1 MRPQRYGSRRR
12 AVEERVDPLDTF
24 GGLLADIAAE
34 MSPVVNMYRAGLFE
48 DEYPTT
54 PFATPRDRML
64 SLLEEPEYQR
74 YVDNIASA
82 GMGATT
88 KVAKAMNPAKTDVL
102 RKLKSSGK
110 KAKFYADNKARVQ
123 KRLEQAQKDLGDNV
137 YLDPEKEVTGSFRV
151 KDDIPLT
158 FRGKEPYQWTAEDL
172 AAFEAKFGQAGDL
185 QYSPKIT
192 QRLQDD
198 GTRTMLQRLQDSDE
212 VQYPAGFDGKYSLGD
227 QYRILAEGLDPN
239 RMPAD
244 DYWAMQTKKVASVD
258 PENYRGGLTDNQV
271 YNALMFGLTSP
282 NNPLDPNLMAVNR
295 LRATSPEDVSFMAD
309 QIPWNY
315 SNKSERLKELT
326 KDWKPKKFKDVAAS
340 KKSGKTKMNTYW
352 VDGDG
357 NPVRAF
363 GKLQEYRK
371 TKEGDNRETVI
382 KAQYS
387 SKIQDAFGLQAEG
400 RGGIGAG
407 GSAVY
412 TNLAEFA
419 QMFRDNPQFFRQRAD
434 EDWVDY
440 TQRLSAQME
449 GLGYKTASMADVWT
463 SPAAAQIAP
472 VDRHMARMMT
482 DKTPSWQEEMVKQW
496 NAKNPKKVST
506 YEELQQTRG
515 GRGFISENAMNY
527 AYMPKQSM
535 TYRMAS
541 GELNPR
547 LPEKVR
553 DTQFFTDPEKVEIIP
568 ERYAEVIRNIG
579 QVRPGQEIFPSQW
592 GTWDLIRKRNAPHQV
607 MNPAIE
613 NYPRMS
619 SDQMQRVRQKY
630 SDNSFL
636 TYADDTP
643 AKDTLPSGKAQN
655 PMDLFMLSKVG
666 PMLGPAALG
675 GSLLFEED

>member
-1 MRPQRYGSRRR
+1 MTPQRYGSRRR

-74 YVDNIASA
+74 YVDNIASS

-496 NAKNPKKVST
+496 NAKNPNKVST

>member
-1 MRPQRYGSRRR
+1 MTPQRYGSRRR

-496 NAKNPKKVST
+496 NAKNPNKVST

>member
-12 AVEERVDPLDTF
+12 VVEERVDPLDTF

-496 NAKNPKKVST
+496 NAKNPNKVST

>member
-12 AVEERVDPLDTF
+12 VVEERVDPLDTF

-185 QYSPKIT
+185 QYSPKTT

-496 NAKNPKKVST
+496 NAKNPNKVST

-553 DTQFFTDPEKVEIIP
+553 DTQFFADPEKVEIIP

>member
-185 QYSPKIT
+185 QYSPKTT

-496 NAKNPKKVST
+496 NAKNPNKVST

>member
-1 MRPQRYGSRRR
+1 
-12 AVEERVDPLDTF
+12 
-24 GGLLADIAAE
+24 
-34 MSPVVNMYRAGLFE
+34 
-48 DEYPTT
+48 
-54 PFATPRDRML
+54 ML

-185 QYSPKIT
+185 QYSPKTT
-192 QRLQDD
+192 QKLQDD
-198 GTRTMLQRLQDSDE
+198 GTRTMQQRLQVSDE

-496 NAKNPKKVST
+496 NAKNPNKVST

>member
-1 MRPQRYGSRRR
+1 MRPRRYGSRRR

-496 NAKNPKKVST
+496 NAKNPNKVST

>member
-185 QYSPKIT
+185 QYSPKTT

-496 NAKNPKKVST
+496 NAKNPNKVST

-553 DTQFFTDPEKVEIIP
+553 DTQFFADPEKVEIIP

-666 PMLGPAALG
+666 PMLGPATLG

>member
-1 MRPQRYGSRRR
+1 MTPRRYGSRRR

-496 NAKNPKKVST
+496 NAKNPNKVST

>member
-496 NAKNPKKVST
+496 NAKNPNKVST

>member
-1 MRPQRYGSRRR
+1 
-12 AVEERVDPLDTF
+12 
-24 GGLLADIAAE
+24 

-496 NAKNPKKVST
+496 NAKNPNKVST

>member
-64 SLLEEPEYQR
+64 SLLEDPEYQR
-74 YVDNIASA
+74 YVDNIASS

-496 NAKNPKKVST
+496 NAKNPNKVST

>member
-74 YVDNIASA
+74 YVDNIASS

-496 NAKNPKKVST
+496 NAKNPNKVST

>member
-326 KDWKPKKFKDVAAS
+326 KDWKPKKFKDLAAS

-496 NAKNPKKVST
+496 NAKNPNKVST

>member
-12 AVEERVDPLDTF
+12 VVEERVDPLDTF

-185 QYSPKIT
+185 QYSPKTT

-496 NAKNPKKVST
+496 NAKNPNKVST

>member
-1 MRPQRYGSRRR
+1 MTPQRYGSRRR

-34 MSPVVNMYRAGLFE
+34 MSPVVNVYRAGLFE

-64 SLLEEPEYQR
+64 SLLEDPEYQR

-496 NAKNPKKVST
+496 NAKNPNKVST

>member
-185 QYSPKIT
+185 QYSPKTT
-192 QRLQDD
+192 QKLQDD
-198 GTRTMLQRLQDSDE
+198 GTRTMQQRLQVSDE

-496 NAKNPKKVST
+496 NAKNPNKVST

>member
-64 SLLEEPEYQR
+64 SLLEDPEYQR

-496 NAKNPKKVST
+496 NAKNPNKVST

>member
-74 YVDNIASA
+74 YVDNIVSS

>member
-12 AVEERVDPLDTF
+12 AVEERVDPLETL

-34 MSPVVNMYRAGLFE
+34 TSPLVNMYRASLFE

-74 YVDNIASA
+74 YVDNVASA

-88 KVAKAMNPAKTDVL
+88 KAVKTAGKAKT
-102 RKLKSSGK
+102 
-110 KAKFYADNKARVQ
+110 AKQKPDFYAVNREKVQ
-123 KRLEQAQKDLGDNV
+123 NRLAQAQKDMGDQI
-137 YLDPEKEVTGSFRV
+137 YLDPQKEVTGSFRIE
-151 KDDIPLT
+151 DDVPLT
-158 FRGKEPYQWTAEDL
+158 FRGKEPFEWTPEDL
-172 AAFEAKFGQAGDL
+172 AAFEAKFGQTGDL
-185 QYSPKIT
+185 QFSPMVTENLK
-192 QRLQDD
+192 D
-198 GTRTMLQRLQDSDE
+198 GGT
-212 VQYPAGFDGKYSLGD
+212 VNYPAGFDGKYSLGD
-227 QYRILAEGLDPN
+227 QYRIVAEGLDPN
-239 RMPAD
+239 RLPEEA
-244 DYWAMQTKKVASVD
+244 YWAMQSKKVASVD
-258 PENYRGGLTDNQV
+258 PRNYREGLTDNQV

-295 LRATSPEDVSFMAD
+295 LRATGPEDVAFMAD

-315 SNKSERLKELT
+315 SNKSERIKELT

-340 KKSGKTKMNTYW
+340 KEAGKTKMKTYW

-357 NPVRAF
+357 NPIKAF

-371 TKEGDNRETVI
+371 TKGGDNRETVI

-419 QMFRDNPQFFRQRAD
+419 QMFRDKPQWFRQRAD

-463 SPAAAQIAP
+463 SPAVAQIAP

-482 DKTPSWQEEMVKQW
+482 DKTPSWQEEMVRLW
-496 NAKNPKKVST
+496 NAKKPNKVAT
-506 YEELQQTRG
+506 YEELQTTQG

-592 GTWDLIRKRNAPHQV
+592 GEWDLIRKRNAPHQV
-607 MNPAIE
+607 MNPVIE

-619 SDQMQRVRQKY
+619 SDQMQRVRKKY

-643 AKDTLPSGKAQN
+643 AKETLPSGKADN

-675 GSLLFEED
+675 GGSLLYGED

>member
-64 SLLEEPEYQR
+64 SLLEDPEYQR

-123 KRLEQAQKDLGDNV
+123 KRLEQVQKDLGDNV

-185 QYSPKIT
+185 QYSPKTT

-496 NAKNPKKVST
+496 NAKNPNKVST

>member
-34 MSPVVNMYRAGLFE
+34 MSPMVNMYRAGLFE

-158 FRGKEPYQWTAEDL
+158 FRGKEPYQWNAEDL

-185 QYSPKIT
+185 QYSPKTT

-239 RMPAD
+239 RMPVD

-282 NNPLDPNLMAVNR
+282 KNPLDPNLMAVNR

-496 NAKNPKKVST
+496 NAKNPNKVST

>member
-1 MRPQRYGSRRR
+1 
-12 AVEERVDPLDTF
+12 
-24 GGLLADIAAE
+24 
-34 MSPVVNMYRAGLFE
+34 MYRAGLFE

-74 YVDNIASA
+74 YVDNIESA

-496 NAKNPKKVST
+496 NAKNPNKVST

-553 DTQFFTDPEKVEIIP
+553 DTQFFADPEKVEIIP

>member
-1 MRPQRYGSRRR
+1 MTPQRYGSRRR

-64 SLLEEPEYQR
+64 SLLEDPEYQR

-496 NAKNPKKVST
+496 NAKNPNKVST

>member
-185 QYSPKIT
+185 QYSPKTT

-496 NAKNPKKVST
+496 NAKNPNKVST

-666 PMLGPAALG
+666 PMLGPATLG

>member
-1 MRPQRYGSRRR
+1 MARTRYGARRR
-12 AVEERVDPLDTF
+12 PVEERTDPLDTF
-24 GGLLADIAAE
+24 GGLLADFAKE
-34 MSPVVNMYRAGLFE
+34 MSPVVNIYRAGLFE
-48 DEYPTT
+48 DDYPTT
-54 PFATPRDRML
+54 PFATPRDRVL

-74 YVDNIASA
+74 YIDNVASA
-82 GMGATT
+82 PMGATT
-88 KVAKAMNPAKTDVL
+88 KVSKAAGKAAKPVKRNFYDVN
-102 RKLKSSGK
+102 REK
-110 KAKFYADNKARVQ
+110 VQ
-123 KRLEQAQKDLGDNV
+123 QRLSDTQKNLGDRI
-137 YLDPEKEVTGSFRV
+137 YLDPEKEVTGSFRIE
-151 KDDIPLT
+151 DNIPLT
-158 FRGKEPYQWTAEDL
+158 FRGKEPYEWTADDL
-172 AAFEAKFGQAGDL
+172 VAFETKFGNSGDL
-185 QYSPKIT
+185 QFSPTTTKS
-192 QRLQDD
+192 LSD
-198 GTRTMLQRLQDSDE
+198 GGTVR
-212 VQYPAGFDGKYSLGD
+212 YPEGVDGKYSLGD

-258 PENYRGGLTDNQV
+258 PTNYRGGLTDNQV

-295 LRATSPEDVSFMAD
+295 LRATSPDDVDFMAD
-309 QIPWNY
+309 QIPWDY
-315 SNKSERLKELT
+315 SNKSNRLKELT

-340 KKSGKTKMNTYW
+340 KSAKKTKLTTYW
-352 VDGDG
+352 VDGSG
-357 NPVRAF
+357 NPIRAF

-371 TKEGDNRETVI
+371 TKKGDNRETI
-382 KAQYS
+382 LKAQYS

-419 QMFRDNPQFFRQRAD
+419 QMFRDNPQFFRQRGD

-463 SPAAAQIAP
+463 SPASAKIAP

-482 DKTPSWQEEMVKQW
+482 DKTPSWQNEMIKQW
-496 NAKNPKKVST
+496 NAKKQNKVST
-506 YEELQQTRG
+506 YEELQQSPG

-527 AYMPKQSM
+527 AYKPKQSM

-541 GELNPR
+541 GELNPK
-547 LPEKVR
+547 LPDKVK
-553 DTQFFTDPEKVEIIP
+553 DTDFFTDPEKVEVIP
-568 ERYAEVIRNIG
+568 KRYAEVIRNIG

-592 GTWDLIRKRNAPHQV
+592 GQWDLIRKRNAPHQV

-619 SDQMQRVRQKY
+619 SDQMQRVRRKY
-630 SDNSFL
+630 SDNNFL

-643 AKDTLPSGKAQN
+643 AKDTLPSGKAEN

-675 GSLLFEED
+675 GSLLFDDD

>member
-74 YVDNIASA
+74 YVDNIAST

-185 QYSPKIT
+185 QYSPKTT

-496 NAKNPKKVST
+496 NAKNPNKVST

>member
-34 MSPVVNMYRAGLFE
+34 MSPMVNMYRAGLFE

-158 FRGKEPYQWTAEDL
+158 FRGKEPYQWNAEDL

-185 QYSPKIT
+185 QYSPKTT

-239 RMPAD
+239 RMPVD

-496 NAKNPKKVST
+496 NAKNPNKVST